1 MALGP
6 MDWNFLGRKFL
17 DAVYQTRMKNAES
30 VKLGD
35 QQDII
40 RNTIGGPKKVGG
52 SRPQAI
58 LATQCADINAP
69 EAFAS
74 RMLDHLT

>member
-6 MDWNFLGRKFL
+6 MDRDFLCRKFL
-17 DAVYQTRMKNAES
+17 DAVNETRMKNAEAI
-30 VKLGD
+30 KLGD

-52 SRPQAI
+52 SRSQVI
-58 LATQCADINAP
+58 LATQCANINAP